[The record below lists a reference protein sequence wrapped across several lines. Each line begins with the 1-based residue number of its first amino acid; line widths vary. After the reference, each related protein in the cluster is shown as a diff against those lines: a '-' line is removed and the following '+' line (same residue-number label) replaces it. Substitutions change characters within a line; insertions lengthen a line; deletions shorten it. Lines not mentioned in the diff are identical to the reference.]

1 MSISQTATKKDKKH
15 GIQRRFQDAL
25 ARFQVEEPARLL
37 NRSNR
42 FLTRNLDA
50 HKAGKDIIV
59 K

>member
-37 NRSNR
+37 IWMLIRQAR
-42 FLTRNLDA
+42 
-50 HKAGKDIIV
+50 I
-59 K
+59 